1 MTPLTYLFVP
11 GDRPERFDKA
21 LAAGADAV
29 IIDFEDAV
37 APAAKQA
44 ARGHLTDWM
53 RANAAARDRV
63 LVRLNDAASTWFT
76 EDLAALR
83 EAGVRGAV
91 LSKTESAAQVDAVRA
106 ALPADGY
113 VVCLIET
120 ARGIAALDAICAA
133 PGVQRLAFGTLDYGV
148 DLGLAGDDR
157 GLAYPAS
164 RMAIASRCAGL
175 ASPVAGV
182 TTALD
187 DTDRLLADLDFARA
201 HGFGAKLCIHPR
213 QVAVVREALRPTAAE
228 TEWAQ
233 RVVAATASGAAA
245 VQVDGRMVDK
255 PVMLKAQDI
264 LARASR

>member
-11 GDRPERFDKA
+11 GDRPERFFKA

-37 APAAKQA
+37 APAAKPA

-53 RANAAARDRV
+53 RANAASRDRV
-63 LVRLNDAASTWFT
+63 LVRVNDAPSAWFAD
-76 EDLAALR
+76 DLAALR
-83 EAGVRGAV
+83 AAGVRGAV
-91 LSKTESAAQVDAVRA
+91 LSKTESAAHVEAVRA
-106 ALPADGY
+106 TLPADGY

-182 TTALD
+182 TAALD
-187 DTDRLLADLDFARA
+187 DNDRLLADLDFARA

-213 QVAVVREALRPTAAE
+213 QVAVVREAMRPTAAE
-228 TEWAQ
+228 TEWAK
-233 RVVAATASGAAA
+233 RVVAATASGAGA

-255 PVMLKAQDI
+255 PVMLKAQEI